1 MYENGLHSPARISG
15 RTLLDGVKTGDLTF
29 SQDKS
34 GGYLLTGQTASG
46 VEVA

>member
-1 MYENGLHSPARISG
+1 VQASKV
-15 RTLLDGVKTGDLTF
+15 LDGVKTGDLTF

>member
-1 MYENGLHSPARISG
+1 
-15 RTLLDGVKTGDLTF
+15 LTF

-34 GGYLLTGQTASG
+34 GGYLFTGQAASG